1 MADALQSLAEINA
14 AIDSAIDSTLEVVD
28 APAEETTE
36 AADELPEGETAEDS
50 GEPDAS
56 EPQLTDAEQKAV
68 TRGWQPK
75 ELFKGNPE
83 EWVDADEFNRRQ
95 PLFEKI
101 GAQSKEVKDLR
112 KKLDAVVKYTAA
124 QEQKIREKV
133 IAEFEAKK
141 REAVKFGDVDA
152 YEAAD
157 QELKKVAAEEAP
169 KFDEEEEQ
177 EKPPAPEIPDFVQ
190 EFAKANPWVDDTK
203 PTFDPDRHA
212 VMLRKLETL
221 AREGKTLDQALPLAL
236 AHVKTVFPHKFANPN
251 KSKPSPV
258 MSGNRDARPSSTPKR
273 SIASLSHD
281 ERLVWHSVKGMMS
294 EKQFLESLEA

>member
-14 AIDSAIDSTLEVVD
+14 AIESAIDSTLEVVD
-28 APAEETTE
+28 APIEETIE
-36 AADELPEGETAEDS
+36 AADELPEGEAPEGDPEVS
-50 GEPDAS
+50 D
-56 EPQLTDAEQKAV
+56 EPQLSDAEQKAV
-68 TRGWQPK
+68 ARGWQPK
-75 ELFKGNPE
+75 ELFKGDPE
-83 EWVDADEFNRRQ
+83 EWVDAAEFNRRQ

-169 KFDEEEEQ
+169 KFDEEEEAQ
-177 EKPPAPEIPDFVQ
+177 PAQAQQLPDYVQ
-190 EFAKANPWVDDTK
+190 KFAKENPWFETDIDMQ
-203 PTFDPDRHA
+203 A
-212 VMLRKLETL
+212 VMVRRHEMLVINGMGPE
-221 AREGKTLDQALPLAL
+221 QAIGEAL
-236 AHVKTVFPHKFANPN
+236 KHVKSTFPNKFANPN
-251 KSKPSPV
+251 KSKPPSV
-258 MSGNRDARPSSTPKR
+258 MSGNRDARPASTPKR
-273 SIASLSHD
+273 SIANLSHD
-281 ERLVWHSVKGMMS
+281 ERLVWHSVKGMMT
-294 EKQFLESLEA
+294 EQKFLESLEA

>member
-1 MADALQSLAEINA
+1 MSDALQSLAEINA
-14 AIDSAIDSTLEVVD
+14 AIDSAIDETLEAD
-28 APAEETTE
+28 APVEETPE
-36 AADELPEGETAEDS
+36 VADELPEGEAPEGDPEVS
-50 GEPDAS
+50 D
-56 EPQLTDAEQKAV
+56 EPQLSEAEQKAV
-68 TRGWQPK
+68 ARGWQPK
-75 ELFKGNPE
+75 ELFKGNPD
-83 EWVDADEFNRRQ
+83 EWVDAAEFNRRQ

-101 GAQSKEVKDLR
+101 GAQSKEVKELR

-133 IAEFEAKK
+133 IAEYEAKK

-190 EFAKANPWVDDTK
+190 KFAKENPWFET
-203 PTFDPDRHA
+203 DPDMQA
-212 VMLRKLETL
+212 VMVRRTEILTSKGMELQ
-221 AREGKTLDQALPLAL
+221 QAIGEAL
-236 AHVKTVFPHKFANPN
+236 KHVKATFPAKFTNPN

-258 MSGNRDARPSSTPKR
+258 MSGNRDARPASTPKR

>member
-14 AIDSAIDSTLEVVD
+14 AIESAIDSTLEVVD
-28 APAEETTE
+28 APVEETPE
-36 AADELPEGETAEDS
+36 VADELPEGEAPEGDPEVS
-50 GEPDAS
+50 D
-56 EPQLTDAEQKAV
+56 EPQLSDAEQKAV
-68 TRGWQPK
+68 ARGWQPK
-75 ELFKGNPE
+75 ELFKGDPE
-83 EWVDADEFNRRQ
+83 EWVDAAEFNRRQ

-169 KFDEEEEQ
+169 KFDEEEEAPAVPQ
-177 EKPPAPEIPDFVQ
+177 APPLPDYVQ
-190 EFAKANPWVDDTK
+190 KFAKENPWFETDIDMQ
-203 PTFDPDRHA
+203 A
-212 VMLRKLETL
+212 VMVRRHEMLVINGMGPE
-221 AREGKTLDQALPLAL
+221 QAIGEAL
-236 AHVKTVFPHKFANPN
+236 KHVKTTFPAKFANPN
-251 KSKPSPV
+251 KNKPSPV
-258 MSGNRDARPSSTPKR
+258 MSGNRDARPASTPKR